1 MPRRDVLRSGSI
13 AVLLA
18 LAAVVC
24 QPQRAAAASCESLMS
39 LTLPNTMITFAGT
52 IAAGTFRV
60 PSPVGAP
67 PNQAAPAPFADLPAF
82 CRVAAT
88 LKPSSDS
95 DIKIEV
101 WLPSADW
108 NGKFMAVGNGGFS
121 GAISYGPMRTVMGR
135 GYAVASTDTGHQG
148 SGGDASWASGHP
160 EKQIDF
166 GYRAVHEMTLRAKTI
181 VAAFYS
187 AAPRYSYW
195 NGCSSGGKQGL
206 KEAQRFP
213 DDYDGIIAG
222 APANNWTHLLAQI
235 LWVAQAARAEP
246 ADVIPQAKYGLI
258 HNAVLAQC
266 DALDGVKDGIL
277 EDPRR
282 CQFNPEVLQCKAADA
297 ESCLTVSQVAA
308 LKRAYATARN
318 PRTGE
323 EIYPGL
329 SVGSEL
335 GWARLPQPFGI
346 AETHYKHI
354 VFQDPAWDFRTFN
367 LDSDLAKADAIDL
380 AGGQFR
386 AVDPDLTAFKKRGGK
401 LLQYHG
407 WNDQQISAQNSINYY
422 ESVVHRLGSA
432 RDTDDFYRLFM
443 VPGVRHCAGGDEG
456 ATDRFDAIAALEQWV
471 EHGVAPGRIVASHMT
486 SGVVDRTRP
495 LCPYPQAAT
504 YVGRGS
510 TDEAANFLCKVP

>member
-1 MPRRDVLRSGSI
+1 MKYALITLLITAGSI
-13 AVLLA
+13 AAV
-18 LAAVVC
+18 AAKGELTA
-24 QPQRAAAASCESLMS
+24 PAAPSCESLTS
-39 LTLPNTMITFAGT
+39 LKLPHTTITLAQMVGPGAFTPPTPTGGPPTDAQ
-52 IAAGTFRV
+52 AFR
-60 PSPVGAP
+60 
-67 PNQAAPAPFADLPAF
+67 DLPAF

-88 LKPSSDS
+88 LKPSTDS

-101 WLPSADW
+101 WMPASGW
-108 NGKFMAVGNGGFS
+108 NAKFMGVGNGGFS
-121 GAISYGPMRTVMGR
+121 GAVAYGGLAAALGR
-135 GYAVASTDTGHQG
+135 GYAVASTDTGHQ
-148 SGGDASWASGHP
+148 SSVADASWALGHP

-187 AAPRYSYW
+187 ATPRYAYW

-222 APANNWTHLLAQI
+222 APANNWTHLSAQI

-246 ADVIPQAKYGLI
+246 ADVIPQVKYGLI
-258 HNAVLAQC
+258 HHAVLAQC

-282 CQFNPEVLQCKAADA
+282 CPFNPDVLQCKGEDA
-297 ESCLTVSQVAA
+297 ESCLTVPQVAA
-308 LKRAYATARN
+308 LTRAYAQARN

-329 SVGSEL
+329 SIGSEL

-346 AETHYKHI
+346 AETHYKYI
-354 VFQDPAWDFRTFN
+354 VAKDPAWDFRAFN
-367 LDSDLAKADAIDL
+367 LDSDVAKADAIDL

-407 WNDQQISAQNSINYY
+407 WNDQQISPQNSINYY
-422 ESVVHRLGSA
+422 ETVVRRLGSA
-432 RDTDDFYRLFM
+432 RATEDFYRLFM
-443 VPGVRHCAGGDEG
+443 VPGMRHCRGGDEG
-456 ATDRFDAIAALEQWV
+456 ATDQFDAVSALEHWV
-471 EHGVAPGRIVASHMT
+471 ERHVAPNLITASHIT
-486 SGVVDRTRP
+486 NGVVERTRP
-495 LCPYPQAAT
+495 LCPYPQAAV
-504 YVGRGS
+504 YKGRGS
-510 TDEAANFLCKVP
+510 TDDAESFVCQTR